1 MKNKT
6 TIIVFLFILNYL
18 YPQSYSLENC
28 ITIALEQKKTLLS
41 STLGV
46 THATKGLKGSLSNI
60 LPSIQATSS
69 FGKSHFPE
77 MESVS
82 LNFETLSLDT
92 IKLNHVDNY
101 STGISLTQ
109 NLYNGGQSRNQINQ
123 AKIVLDIAEL
133 NERSMRI
140 MVIQNVIKS
149 YYGLLQVQKLLDVSV
164 KNLEMSN
171 QQVTFVKKQ
180 FDLGLIKKTDLLKAE
195 VAQGQARIDLLNLKT
210 DLQNARRILFNDM
223 GLQDFGQEITATDD
237 EWVIPNIPSSGD
249 LLKQLENKN
258 PSLLVAEAQKK
269 LDLISYKIIKGIRLP
284 SIYTSLNYS
293 ANGET
298 TQKLIEAI
306 DDNWSFGINLYVSL
320 PLYSGNS
327 LTIQQQ
333 QAKIKTMQSDYAY
346 ITLLNDLRVQAE
358 LIRETLTNFSEIIP
372 INRSVVESAE
382 EDLKLV
388 RERYS
393 LGSTTI
399 LEVLDAQI
407 SLIRS
412 NTNLITVVHNA
423 RIQEANLKALLGILD
438 TEYKIKEE

>member
-18 YPQSYSLENC
+18 YPKGYSLENC

-46 THATKGLKGSLSNI
+46 TYATKGLKGSFSNI

-123 AKIVLDIAEL
+123 ARIVLDIAEL

-423 RIQEANLKALLGILD
+423 KIQEANLKALLGILD

>member
-1 MKNKT
+1 
-6 TIIVFLFILNYL
+6 
-18 YPQSYSLENC
+18 
-28 ITIALEQKKTLLS
+28 
-41 STLGV
+41 
-46 THATKGLKGSLSNI
+46 
-60 LPSIQATSS
+60 
-69 FGKSHFPE
+69 
-77 MESVS
+77 
-82 LNFETLSLDT
+82 
-92 IKLNHVDNY
+92 
-101 STGISLTQ
+101 
-109 NLYNGGQSRNQINQ
+109 
-123 AKIVLDIAEL
+123 
-133 NERSMRI
+133 
-140 MVIQNVIKS
+140 
-149 YYGLLQVQKLLDVSV
+149 
-164 KNLEMSN
+164 
-171 QQVTFVKKQ
+171 
-180 FDLGLIKKTDLLKAE
+180 
-195 VAQGQARIDLLNLKT
+195 
-210 DLQNARRILFNDM
+210 M

-372 INRSVVESAE
+372 INISVVESAE

>member
-423 RIQEANLKALLGILD
+423 KIQEANLKALLGILD